1 MSQLQLP
8 SHLFGKRRSLFNW
21 WSLWAGLRPLTG
33 YQPYFCRS
41 TCYETTLPSG
51 RASSCSSSH
60 RSNSSSRH
68 RSSRRSSRRS
78 SLPVWPVSC
87 AYLLSCPPFSNSSL
101 VQQRPPT
108 PAAFTSSTCSSRHS
122 GCSCVRRPSSFG
134 GGAPPSPFGRWVGG
148 GVKRLRCILGN
159 FSGALCCILV
169 VCHAHGPQGARVPA
183 HPGYAIL
190 CPGRRWGG
198 QSVLAV
204 PLLVHV
210 GVLPLLGPHLVILGY
225 AAPP

>member
-159 FSGALCCILV
+159 FSGALF
-169 VCHAHGPQGARVPA
+169 VCWRPSRPARRHLSPACRPMQGTVTGWA
-183 HPGYAIL
+183 
-190 CPGRRWGG
+190 
-198 QSVLAV
+198 Q
-204 PLLVHV
+204 LL
-210 GVLPLLGPHLVILGY
+210 HLVPRSC
-225 AAPP
+225 ACR